1 MVDTHLYSVGET
13 VICELLNGVNG
24 AQSCSIT
31 KRLPP
36 LGTQLQYRVK
46 IGDEKFERVVQEGQ
60 LSPLVAVAV

>member
-1 MVDTHLYSVGET
+1 MASTTHLYSTGDV

-24 AQSCSIT
+24 AQSCSIV
-31 KRLPP
+31 KQMPP

-60 LSPLVAVAV
+60 LSRLHVAA